1 MKVKARL
8 NNDGGYDGLKHVT
21 FPVEVYAYAN
31 KSGSQIDV
39 PMGELERIGYD
50 KEAGLAGVIPDQLD
64 MTKPLTFI
72 IPWGEAD
79 IIE

>member
-39 PMGELERIGYD
+39 PMSELERIGY
-50 KEAGLAGVIPDQLD
+50 KEACLAGAIPDQLA
-64 MTKPLTFI
+64 FI
-72 IPWGEAD
+72 IPLGEAD